1 MDVSTAYAVLGLKP
15 DSSLDEAKKVFDA
28 RANRLQP
35 ERVKA
40 SLQPA
45 AKSAMAEANEAWD
58 VARRHLASG
67 GGPVTYDQSSP
78 QEPVGADP
86 F

>member
-15 DSSLDEAKKVFDA
+15 DPSLDEAKKVFDA

-35 ERVKA
+35 ERAKA

-45 AKSAMAEANEAWD
+45 AKSAVAEANEAWD

-67 GGPVTYDQSSP
+67 GGPVTYDQRP
-78 QEPVGADP
+78 PKNQLGADP